1 MYEARTPAF
10 HARSSATEIVGP
22 TTSLSDLDA
31 TARIDMQDGAP
42 ESVGRRRV
50 AFALIGLALAG
61 LGVSQR
67 DAFAAGGL
75 PVKLTSGG
83 PGSAETLASALF
95 KALPDLTQGLD
106 IDWVGGDPGQV
117 QTLLLSGAV
126 QSSAYGALG
135 AAEAQL
141 KGNDIVIFGPKISNH
156 GAWLVRGDSP
166 FQHPRD
172 LKGKRIATLPQT
184 SDTYRQA
191 RMAAALHG
199 LDLRKDFEVI
209 HGAPIANLAL
219 FNRGDVDAIIAIE
232 PTASRIIGNGAREI
246 ANVAAQWKEATGD
259 SAPLFLVGN
268 GGRRDWVEANK
279 PTAKRVADAFLAVN
293 GLIRKDPELAA
304 RYHKAIGIPDTE
316 TAAIKLLPDRLA
328 RIFVP
333 TWGDAEFANID
344 RQLAEA
350 VKLGLLAKK
359 PDRPVYTRV

>member
-1 MYEARTPAF
+1 MYLASKTAFLNTLNPA
-10 HARSSATEIVGP
+10 GP
-22 TTSLSDLDA
+22 DD
-31 TARIDMQDGAP
+31 RRHGFP
-42 ESVGRRRV
+42 ESLGRRR
-50 AFALIGLALAG
+50 ASLAMIGLALAG
-61 LGVSQR
+61 MGVPQ
-67 DAFAAGGL
+67 DAAFAANGL

-83 PGSAETLASALF
+83 PGSAETLAAALF

-106 IDWVGGDPGQV
+106 LEWVGGDPGQV

-166 FQHPRD
+166 YQHPRD

-232 PTASRIIGNGAREI
+232 PTATRIIGNGAREI
-246 ANVAAQWKEATGD
+246 ANVAEQWKEATGD
-259 SAPLFLVGN
+259 TAPLFLVGN
-268 GGRRDWVEANK
+268 GARREWIDANR
-279 PTAKRVADAFLAVN
+279 PTAKRVAEAFLAVN
-293 GLIRKDPELAA
+293 ALIRKAPDLAA
-304 RYHKAIGIPDTE
+304 KYHKAIGIPDTE
-316 TAAIKLLPDRLA
+316 TAAIKLLPQRLS
-328 RIFVP
+328 RIFLP

-344 RQLAEA
+344 RQMAEA

-359 PDRPVYTRV
+359 PERPI